1 MTRPAPLA
9 DGGVIASI
17 VVCTRNHREW
27 LGECLASI
35 AADSSACSREVVVV
49 DNASTD
55 GTPDLVKDLATS
67 FPHRL
72 RLVTEESVGLSR
84 ARNTG
89 VRASAGD
96 IVMFTDD
103 DVCVVDG
110 WADALMAA
118 FEGEVAAVGGRI
130 LPQFLAPPPDWMRGA
145 QLEYTTLPDFGA
157 EPFDMRSGRLPVGAN
172 MALRRDLLSSRPMPF
187 DERLGHRGGMAIGF
201 EERYLLEVLV
211 REHRVV
217 YTPRAVVHH
226 RVREDRLQ
234 YARLRQGFYQGGF
247 GLARYERMIGTP
259 MPALRR
265 RAVRAWRTARAARS
279 LRRSV
284 ERSDVVTAEQAELD
298 FLTHMWAG
306 KCVEMLVGRFPPVA
320 DALARRHP

>member
-1 MTRPAPLA
+1 MTQATPAA
-9 DGGVIASI
+9 GGAVIASI

-35 AADSSACSREVVVV
+35 AADGSTCSREVVVV

-55 GTPDLVKDLATS
+55 GTPTLVADLAGG
-67 FPHRL
+67 FPHPL

-103 DVCVVDG
+103 DVCVADG
-110 WADALMAA
+110 WADALAAA
-118 FEGEVAAVGGRI
+118 FEQDVAAAGGRI

-145 QLEYTTLPDFGA
+145 QLEYTTLPDYGTQ
-157 EPFDMRSGRLPVGAN
+157 PFDMRSGRLPVGAN
-172 MALRRDLLSSRPMPF
+172 MAVRRELLTSRPMPF
-187 DERLGHRGGMAIGF
+187 EERLGHRGGMAIGF
-201 EERYLLEVLV
+201 EERYLLEILV

-217 YTPRAVVHH
+217 YAPEAVVRH

-247 GLARYERMIGTP
+247 GLARYERMIGAP
-259 MPALRR
+259 MPDLAR
-265 RAVRAWRTARAARS
+265 RAVRTWRTARAARS

-284 ERSDVVTAEQAELD
+284 DRADVVTAEQAELD

-306 KCVEMLVGRFPPVA
+306 KCIEMLVGRFPSVA